1 MPTTSST
8 WDRAAARRAAGSSP
22 LGRRSRLSRRSR
34 GQLGGTSQRI
44 CAAAT
49 LFQRSRAIERSLIT
63 PQCLPMG
70 WLRVP
75 FSGRQTPRLQESRA
89 GMVDRVARVVAVS
102 GISLLALVACSTDDS
117 PSSAPATVAASIE
130 QDSPEPAPTTPEL
143 EPDPLP
149 ACAALFDGGAE
160 SIVQRVPNLLIEL
173 PESLDSTSAQ
183 PYMVMDSE
191 LRAVTD
197 LAPSTMHDPI
207 ETMRAPF
214 GEIAA
219 ALTSGGDALNSDT
232 SGVDAAVSEL
242 VEQCTDAGF
251 TIEDVDE
258 SPYGETVTSSRGN
271 LLKEVDQLAA
281 IVASSGDPLIEFAV
295 KDIVVDF
302 QCTSGYVEAPVND
315 HYIGLNFEITTTPEL
330 IDEP

>member
-1 MPTTSST
+1 
-8 WDRAAARRAAGSSP
+8 
-22 LGRRSRLSRRSR
+22 
-34 GQLGGTSQRI
+34 
-44 CAAAT
+44 
-49 LFQRSRAIERSLIT
+49 
-63 PQCLPMG
+63 
-70 WLRVP
+70 
-75 FSGRQTPRLQESRA
+75 
-89 GMVDRVARVVAVS
+89 MVDRVARVVAVS

-130 QDSPEPAPTTPEL
+130 QDSPEPAPTTPEP

-271 LLKEVDQLAA
+271 LLKEVGQLAA

-295 KDIVVDF
+295 KDIVVDY

-330 IDEP
+330 IDEPSPEFWMSAHDFSAWTTDGKRVNDPTGNAYSCLSDAESIPSSIGPNETVDGWIVLDLPADAAAVGYSWIGVSGGGGWEWSLED